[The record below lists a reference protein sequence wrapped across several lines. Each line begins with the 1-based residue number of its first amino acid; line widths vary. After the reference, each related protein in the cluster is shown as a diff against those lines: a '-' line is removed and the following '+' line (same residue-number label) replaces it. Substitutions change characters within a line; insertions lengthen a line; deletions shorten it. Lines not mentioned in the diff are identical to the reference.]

1 MSEITN
7 ILSHFNFKGEL
18 VECNIFGSGH
28 INTTYLAKYN
38 ESIVTNNFQ
47 FR

>member
-1 MSEITN
+1 MGGDICFRGF
-7 ILSHFNFKGEL
+7 IYGK
-18 VECNIFGSGH
+18 
-28 INTTYLAKYN
+28 YLAKYN